1 MPRSMSIKLIR
12 TVLLTAIHPAPTETE
27 SPTPIHPTIARRTSD
42 TATRSQKT
50 EEGTRIPPTDRRTRT
65 RTGGSRAEEEI

>member
-1 MPRSMSIKLIR
+1 MSIKLIR

-27 SPTPIHPTIARRTSD
+27 SPTPIHPTIAARGTSD

-50 EEGTRIPPTDRRTRT
+50 EEGTRIPPMRRAQ
-65 RTGGSRAEEEI
+65 RTGGSRAEEI